1 MQPET
6 TDSDKNLFA
15 SMQPHRV
22 PHGTPSS
29 SDIQMIRAYKK
40 AHAWNVS
47 EAPNDWEM
55 IYSKT
60 ICRKCLLH
68 RKVCRTFGH
77 NLRKYEAEL
86 QIAKVMNKEIGHNM
100 KPGK

>member
-1 MQPET
+1 MQP
-6 TDSDKNLFA
+6 
-15 SMQPHRV
+15 QRV
-22 PHGTPSS
+22 PYGMSS
-29 SDIQMIRAYKK
+29 GNDIQMIRAYKI
-40 AHAWNVS
+40 AHSWNVS
-47 EAPNDWEM
+47 EALNDWEM

-86 QIAKVMNKEIGHNM
+86 QMAKEMNKELRHSFNES
-100 KPGK
+100 K

>member
-1 MQPET
+1 MPQGIPC
-6 TDSDKNLFA
+6 
-15 SMQPHRV
+15 
-22 PHGTPSS
+22 G

-40 AHAWNVS
+40 AHGWNVS

-77 NLRKYEAEL
+77 NLKRYEAEL
-86 QIAKVMNKEIGHNM
+86 HSAKMMQQKFSQNFKENKIKEETE
-100 KPGK
+100 

>member
-1 MQPET
+1 
-6 TDSDKNLFA
+6 
-15 SMQPHRV
+15 MQPHRV
-22 PHGTPSS
+22 PHDIPSS
-29 SDIQMIRAYKK
+29 SDIQMIRAYKM
-40 AHAWNVS
+40 AHAWNIS

-86 QIAKVMNKEIGHNM
+86 QMAKVMKKEIEHNL
-100 KPGK
+100 KAGK